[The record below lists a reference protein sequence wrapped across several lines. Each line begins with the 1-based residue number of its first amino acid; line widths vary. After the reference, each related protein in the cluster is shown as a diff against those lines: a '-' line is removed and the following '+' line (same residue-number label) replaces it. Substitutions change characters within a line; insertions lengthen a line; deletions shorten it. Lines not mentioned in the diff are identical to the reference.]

1 MQVSE
6 IYSLNQTFK
15 VKVCP
20 ILCTHAQLT
29 YHKYAVQIHE
39 ADVEPSV
46 HVQAAEASRVGVPQ
60 GLHVADEG
68 PQTPHWNRRRVVVEQ
83 EALYASVPGA
93 VVLWLGAALAPTRSH
108 DLVLLP
114 YDRESL
120 EAMPGV
126 LLEPVPHQLLGA
138 DGGDG

>member
-46 HVQAAEASRVGVPQ
+46 HVQAAEASRVGVP
-60 GLHVADEG
+60 H
-68 PQTPHWNRRRVVVEQ
+68 PSCRR
-83 EALYASVPGA
+83 
-93 VVLWLGAALAPTRSH
+93 
-108 DLVLLP
+108 
-114 YDRESL
+114 
-120 EAMPGV
+120 
-126 LLEPVPHQLLGA
+126 
-138 DGGDG
+138 